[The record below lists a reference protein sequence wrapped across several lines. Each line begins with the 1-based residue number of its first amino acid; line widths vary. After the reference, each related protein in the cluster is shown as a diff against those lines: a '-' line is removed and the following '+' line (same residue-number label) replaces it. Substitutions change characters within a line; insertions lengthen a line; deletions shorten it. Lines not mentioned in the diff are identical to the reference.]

1 MKYTVVVR
9 YQDEGHFPGTRTLD
23 ERVYERDGEPILI
36 PDVGDHVTYEYEGRP
51 AGFKVLSRDFAYF
64 NDSCKVSLH
73 VGGPPSMQKPLSL
86 KE

>member
-1 MKYTVVVR
+1 MRYTVVIH

-23 ERVYERDGEPILI
+23 ERVYEKVGEAILI

-51 AGFKVLSRDFAYF
+51 ASFKVLSRDFAYS
-64 NDSCKVSLH
+64 NDSCKISLRL
-73 VGGPPSMQKPLSL
+73 GGPPTMQKPLGL